1 LADEEVTINL
11 VPCCFKSSLKFLYI
25 SDFNGYEYE
34 VQMMSLLVEK
44 TTILEEMKISFSG
57 FLSDTLEELEEKTA
71 VKNQLQSL
79 SHGKFAIKFK

>member
-1 LADEEVTINL
+1 MTINL
-11 VPCCFKSSLKFLYI
+11 VPCCFKSSLKFLCI
-25 SDFNGYEYE
+25 SDFNGYKYE

-57 FLSDTLEELEEKTA
+57 FLSDSLEEKTA

-79 SHGKFAIKFK
+79 SHGKFAIKF